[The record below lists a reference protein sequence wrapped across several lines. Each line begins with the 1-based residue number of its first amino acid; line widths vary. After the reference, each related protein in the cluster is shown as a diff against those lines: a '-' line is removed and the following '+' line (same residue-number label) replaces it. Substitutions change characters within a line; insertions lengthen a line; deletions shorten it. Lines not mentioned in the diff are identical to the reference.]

1 LCVDGHER
9 VALRS
14 LSRDIYPT
22 RGGVG
27 RTVAHMIGRLDVA
40 LAVLHLVVLLTV
52 VVSFSRA
59 GSLVFFQPY
68 LFIPYVY
75 FYVHHNVFLTGC
87 YILLASVLFGYV

>member
-1 LCVDGHER
+1 MCVDGHER

-59 GSLVFFQPY
+59 GSFVVFSN
-68 LFIPYVY
+68 LTYVY
-75 FYVHHNVFLTGC
+75 HVRTSMSIIMF
-87 YILLASVLFGYV
+87 S